1 MPCDKQSNHI
11 SDEYIEV
18 INDLEYMLE
27 SDEHD
32 EYLFM
37 GDWNSDFN
45 RNNTQS
51 KELTN
56 FLERNG
62 LMAVPHSDTF
72 TYQSHDLKN
81 RSLIDHIFVL
91 ESGQYSHNCGPI
103 QHLHHGCNLSSH
115 IPLICNITVPDD
127 SVRLPLSNDNPN
139 RRESHAWDS
148 VTNDDIYSYQNIL
161 NVSLHELHNNQNL
174 FQCNDLN
181 CRKTEHLKAITDYCV

>member
-1 MPCDKQSNHI
+1 MINNQ

-56 FLERNG
+56 F
-62 LMAVPHSDTF
+62 
-72 TYQSHDLKN
+72 
-81 RSLIDHIFVL
+81 
-91 ESGQYSHNCGPI
+91 
-103 QHLHHGCNLSSH
+103 
-115 IPLICNITVPDD
+115 
-127 SVRLPLSNDNPN
+127 
-139 RRESHAWDS
+139 
-148 VTNDDIYSYQNIL
+148 
-161 NVSLHELHNNQNL
+161 
-174 FQCNDLN
+174 
-181 CRKTEHLKAITDYCV
+181 